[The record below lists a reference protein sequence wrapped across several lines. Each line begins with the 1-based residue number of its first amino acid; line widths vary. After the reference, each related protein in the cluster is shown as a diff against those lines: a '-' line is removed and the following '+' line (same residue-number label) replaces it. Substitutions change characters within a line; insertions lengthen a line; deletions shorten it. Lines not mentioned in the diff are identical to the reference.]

1 VSSRRL
7 LVGLALAVLGA
18 GCAVAP
24 APSGQLATDPPSLAT
39 QPATAS
45 DGGAAV
51 PGQPFAAADI
61 LAAMRDS
68 QRPGGVPEELRTD
81 AIASA
86 AAELLW
92 TFDGAPWTSI
102 TAGGS
107 CGTDTCTLE
116 LAGAPDGAAGEDV
129 WVLDVQPSTGTV
141 MVASADLHG
150 LPTDALEG
158 LDRAARGA
166 AGGDLPD
173 DLLLAGARWLPPP
186 DPGFVLAYRSGDEE
200 GSCAADVV
208 LDATATTVED
218 LTATGC

>member
-1 VSSRRL
+1 VTGRSL
-7 LVGLALAVLGA
+7 LAALGLAVVGA

-24 APSGQLATDPPSLAT
+24 APSGRLATDPASRPT
-39 QPATAS
+39 QAAGAS

-68 QRPGGVPEELRTD
+68 RRPGGVPDELQTD

-92 TFDGAPWTSI
+92 TFDGTPWT
-102 TAGGS
+102 TMAAGGS

-141 MVASADLHG
+141 TVASADLHG
-150 LPTDALEG
+150 LPTDALEA
-158 LDRAARGA
+158 LDRAARDA

-208 LDATATTVED
+208 LDATATTVEE

>member
-1 VSSRRL
+1 MSGRRL
-7 LVGLALAVLGA
+7 LVGLGLAVLGA

-24 APSGQLATDPPSLAT
+24 APSDPLATDPATLPSQSAST
-39 QPATAS
+39 S
-45 DGGAAV
+45 DGGLAV

-68 QRPGGVPEELRTD
+68 RRPGGVPDELETD

-92 TFDGAPWTSI
+92 TFDGTPWASI

-129 WVLDVQPSTGTV
+129 WILDVQPLTGTV
-141 MVASADLHG
+141 TIVSADLHG
-150 LPTDALEG
+150 LPTEALEA
-158 LDRAARGA
+158 LDRAARDA

-173 DLLLAGARWLPPP
+173 DLLLAGAQWLPPP

-208 LDATATTVED
+208 LDVTATTVEE